1 MAEET
6 LIPVEEIS
14 KHNSIEDCWIVVD
27 GKVWDI
33 TDFAPDHPGGGEIIW
48 KHAGRDASASYNGIH
63 APSVLPTNLDPSKL
77 KGVVDKRTITDEWA
91 KPPPT
96 ATPELTIE
104 EKPSL
109 DTVVNADDFEKIAE
123 RTASKKT
130 WAFYSS
136 ADTDCLTRDRNK
148 EYFGRA
154 MWRPR
159 LLRNVRNV
167 STKTTILGHDVG
179 LPIFV
184 SPAAMA
190 KMMHPDG
197 EIGIARGCVPE
208 RVPQC
213 ISTNAAFP
221 VEEIVPS
228 VPADANHPFFFQL
241 YVNKDRAKSE
251 TLLQKV
257 RGLGI
262 DTIFVT
268 IDAPVPGK
276 READERVKADENL
289 SSPMSGAKATNDKRG
304 GGMGRLMGSYIA
316 DDLTWKDFAWL
327 RRAWDGKIVVK
338 GVQCWQDAKRC
349 ADEGM
354 DGILLSN
361 HGGRNL
367 DW

>member
-1 MAEET
+1 
-6 LIPVEEIS
+6 
-14 KHNSIEDCWIVVD
+14 
-27 GKVWDI
+27 
-33 TDFAPDHPGGGEIIW
+33 
-48 KHAGRDASASYNGIH
+48 
-63 APSVLPTNLDPSKL
+63 
-77 KGVVDKRTITDEWA
+77 
-91 KPPPT
+91 
-96 ATPELTIE
+96 
-104 EKPSL
+104 
-109 DTVVNADDFEKIAE
+109 
-123 RTASKKT
+123 
-130 WAFYSS
+130 
-136 ADTDCLTRDRNK
+136 
-148 EYFGRA
+148 

-159 LLRNVRNV
+159 LLRNVRHV
-167 STKTTILGHDVG
+167 STKTQILGHEAG

-197 EIGIARGCVPE
+197 EIGIARGCVE
-208 RVPQC
+208 QRVPQC

-228 VPADANHPFFFQL
+228 VPPEKGHPFFFQL
-241 YVNKDRAKSE
+241 YVNKDRSKSE
-251 TLLQKV
+251 VLLKKV
-257 RGLGI
+257 RELGI

-268 IDAPVPGK
+268 IDASVPGK
-276 READERVKADENL
+276 READERVKADEGL

-316 DDLTWKDFAWL
+316 DDLTWADFAWL
-327 RRAWDGKIVVK
+327 RRVWDGKIVVK

-354 DGILLSN
+354 DGIVLSN